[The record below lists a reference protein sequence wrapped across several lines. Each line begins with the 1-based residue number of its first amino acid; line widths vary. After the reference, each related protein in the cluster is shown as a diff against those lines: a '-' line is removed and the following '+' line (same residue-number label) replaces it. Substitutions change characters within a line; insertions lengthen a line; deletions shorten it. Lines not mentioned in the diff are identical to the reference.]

1 MIIIP
6 KFKELTYIVVIV
18 IPTISPPYIHWVQDP
33 LAIPTLHGQNSNY
46 EFCITFMVHAFLIH
60 IG

>member
-6 KFKELTYIVVIV
+6 TFKELTYIVVIA
-18 IPTISPPYIHWVQDP
+18 IPIVSPPSIHWVQDP
-33 LAIPTLHGQNSNY
+33 LAIPTLHGLNSSC